1 MILGHGRRAD
11 RSAARVRGRGRGS
24 LTLSLTAVFLAAALL
39 AGCSLLPKRSESD
52 PGLIENV
59 RVKADVWAVK
69 KGTLTV
75 ELTGAAIVVP
85 AREQFYSFQVNG
97 TVGEV
102 RVKRGDRVGRG
113 DVLLRLRTADFALAH
128 ARQKLAV
135 ENMKL
140 ALRQSLKS
148 GHPDDITI
156 DRMNLDI
163 EQLKLSRLLDNQSK
177 SELVSAVDGIVTF
190 LDDIVSGSKAES
202 YRNVVGIAPSG
213 SLRLHYVGDLSAYG
227 GGIRPGM
234 PVAIQLEGATVMARV
249 AGAPLTF
256 SQDNGHPQQAGTDE
270 NNLFFEFVDPIPD
283 GLTLGAS
290 LDFQLELVSK
300 PDVLTI
306 PRRALRYENGAVY
319 VQIADADIRRDA
331 EVQIGLV
338 TGTEAEIVS
347 GLTEGQLVVISP

>member
-1 MILGHGRRAD
+1 MILGHGRRTD
-11 RSAARVRGRGRGS
+11 RSAARGRWS
-24 LTLSLTAVFLAAALL
+24 LTFSLTAVLLAAAFL
-39 AGCSLLPKRSESD
+39 AGCLLLPKRIESG

-85 AREQFYSFQVNG
+85 AREQFYFFQVNG

-113 DVLLRLRTADFALAH
+113 DVLLRLRTADFALSH
-128 ARQKLAV
+128 ARHKLAV

-156 DRMNLDI
+156 DRMNLEI
-163 EQLKLSRLLDNQSK
+163 EQMKLERLLDNQSK

-190 LDDIVSGSKAES
+190 LDDTVAGSKAES

-234 PVAIQLEGATVMARV
+234 PVAIQVEGTTVMARV
-249 AGAPLTF
+249 AG
-256 SQDNGHPQQAGTDE
+256 SSGHLQQAETEE
-270 NNLFFEFVDPIPD
+270 NNLFFEFAGPVPE

-290 LDFQLELVSK
+290 LDFKLELASK

-319 VQIADADIRRDA
+319 VQIEDADVRRDA
-331 EVQIGLV
+331 EVQVGLV
-338 TGTEAEIVS
+338 TRTEAEIAS

>member
-1 MILGHGRRAD
+1 
-11 RSAARVRGRGRGS
+11 
-24 LTLSLTAVFLAAALL
+24 
-39 AGCSLLPKRSESD
+39 
-52 PGLIENV
+52 
-59 RVKADVWAVK
+59 VK

-85 AREQFYSFQVNG
+85 AREQFYFFQVNG

-113 DVLLRLRTADFALAH
+113 DVLLRLRTADFALSH

-135 ENMKL
+135 ENMEL

-156 DRMNLDI
+156 DRMNLEI
-163 EQLKLSRLLDNQSK
+163 EQMKLERLLDNQSK

-190 LDDIVSGSKAES
+190 LDDTVAGSKAES

-213 SLRLHYVGDLSAYG
+213 ALRLQYVGDLSAYG

-234 PVAIQLEGATVMARV
+234 PVAIQVEGTTVMARV
-249 AGAPLTF
+249 AGA
-256 SQDNGHPQQAGTDE
+256 SGHLQQAETDE
-270 NNLFFEFVDPIPD
+270 NNLFFEFADPIPD
-283 GLTLGAS
+283 GLMLGAS
-290 LDFQLELVSK
+290 LDFKLELASK

-319 VQIADADIRRDA
+319 VQIADADVRRDA
-331 EVQIGLV
+331 EVQVGLV
-338 TGTEAEIVS
+338 TRTEAEIVS

>member
-1 MILGHGRRAD
+1 MILGHGRRTD
-11 RSAARVRGRGRGS
+11 RSAARGRGC
-24 LTLSLTAVFLAAALL
+24 LTLSLTAVLLAAALL
-39 AGCSLLPKRSESD
+39 AGCSLLPKRSESG

-85 AREQFYSFQVNG
+85 AREKFYSFQVNG

-113 DVLLRLRTADFALAH
+113 DVLLRLRTADFALSH

-148 GHPDDITI
+148 GHPDDIMI
-156 DRMNLDI
+156 DRMNLEI

-177 SELVSAVDGIVTF
+177 SELVSAADGIVTF
-190 LDDIVSGSKAES
+190 LDDIVAGSKAET
-202 YRNVVGIAPSG
+202 YRNVVGVAPSG
-213 SLRLHYVGDLSAYG
+213 ALRLQYTGDLSAYAG
-227 GGIRPGM
+227 RIRPGM
-234 PVAIQLEGATVMARV
+234 PVAIQVEGATVSARV
-249 AGAPLTF
+249 AGAPLTI
-256 SQDNGHPQQAGTDE
+256 SQDDGHQQQAETNE
-270 NNLFFEFVDPIPD
+270 NTLFFEFAGPLPD

-306 PRRALRYENGAVY
+306 PRRALRYENGSVY
-319 VQIADADIRRDA
+319 VQIADADIRRDT

-338 TGTEAEIVS
+338 TRTEAEIVS